1 MKWGL
6 KLRMPESLAARVFWL
21 YGLSVLIA
29 ALSSVSLL
37 TRQEFVRHIDD
48 SEQSVRKIADLSL
61 PLLRDSAVIG
71 DYDTI
76 RRTLEDM
83 VPNSPLAEALYLDST
98 GGTLAASGALQVK
111 DAPSWL
117 ITMVAKRL
125 PPVRQDIAVGGRL
138 YGSLQLSFNARH
150 IAAELWTLILRSAA
164 LSLAGLGLGFGLMR
178 YLLRRW
184 LGNLDRL
191 QSYEA
196 KVLAGDTTAK
206 ALLADDDAPLEIRRA
221 IEVINRTSG
230 SLREQFGLR
239 INTLMNT
246 LLQHK
251 QAVDA
256 AAIVSE
262 LDAEGR
268 LIDVNDAFAQAFGKP
283 RVQLLGRPL
292 ADFGHAQHD
301 AWSPGGPIWQG
312 EVAVR
317 DGQERLRWHRR
328 SVVPIFDAHQNI
340 EKYICIDIDITEQK
354 ASEQGL
360 RDQFH
365 LQKLITDFG
374 SEALAGDDLQAL
386 MQRVVEV
393 ARQGLQAS
401 HAALV
406 SRPGADAVPRLVAG
420 AGWAP
425 QWMDSVRA
433 SGDSVIPQ
441 DMLDAHGIKSLLVQ
455 PQSPE
460 RSSGYGLALGFQ
472 EERDLADA
480 ERYFLSSLTY
490 ALAAATDRHRSREHL
505 TYLAQFDSLTGLPN
519 RGLLLDR
526 LETALA
532 AARRQGTRLGLLYL
546 DLDRFKQ
553 VNDTLGHE
561 AGDQLLIQAGMRMV
575 ACLRASD
582 TVARLSGDEF
592 ALLLPGLDHL
602 EDAERVARKVLDQ
615 LLKPFVL
622 NGKQAFIS
630 ASLGAAIF
638 PDDAVSAESL
648 IQCADQAMYCSK
660 SAGRNEFHF
669 FRQEMGEAAQAKT
682 EFENL
687 LRLAVADDQFFLV
700 YQPKLDL
707 TDGSICGFEALLR
720 WRHPVRGVISPA
732 EFISVLEESGL
743 ISEVGHWVMRS
754 VAKQI
759 VSWQRAGLDVP
770 RISLNLSPRQ
780 FLSTDLETHVNAA
793 LADTGVNPSLIE
805 FELTESIL
813 MQDPAR
819 AAALLDRFRSYGLGL
834 SIDDFGTGYSSLAY
848 LTRFPV
854 DVLKVDQTFVQG
866 LVGRPDDAAI
876 TWAII
881 QLAHS
886 LKLKVV
892 AEGVE
897 TAEQV
902 DVLCQHGCDVMQ
914 GYYFSPPVPAEAA
927 ADMLRDQRH
936 LHWHPAQNTPKGGF
950 WRKEALPKARLMAI
964 AEPDGL
970 KPDSDQF

>member
-1 MKWGL
+1 MKWRF
-6 KLRMPESLAARVFWL
+6 KLSMPESLAARVFWL

-37 TRQEFVRHIDD
+37 TRQEFVRHIED
-48 SEQSVRKIADLSL
+48 SEQSVKKIADLSL
-61 PLLRDSAVIG
+61 PRLRDSAVIG

-98 GGTLAASGALQVK
+98 GGAITAAAAVQATQ
-111 DAPSWL
+111 APGWL
-117 ITMVAKRL
+117 ITMVARRL
-125 PPVRQDIAVGGRL
+125 PSVRQDIAVGGRL
-138 YGSLQLSFNARH
+138 YGSLHLSFDAKS
-150 IAAELWTLILRSAA
+150 IAAELWALILRSAA
-164 LSLAGLGLGFGLMR
+164 LSIAGLGLGFGLMR

-262 LDAEGR
+262 LDPVGR
-268 LIDVNDAFAQAFGKP
+268 LIDVNDAFANAFGKL
-283 RVQLLGRPL
+283 RAQLLGRPL
-292 ADFGHAQHD
+292 ADFGQSQD
-301 AWSPGGPIWQG
+301 EAWTPGDHIWQG
-312 EVAVR
+312 EVAVQ
-317 DGQERLRWHRR
+317 DGQERMRWHRR
-328 SVVPIFDAHQNI
+328 SVVPIFDASQAI

-374 SEALAGDDLQAL
+374 SEALSGDDLATL

-393 ARQGLQAS
+393 ARQGLQGS

-406 SRPGADAVPRLVAG
+406 SRPVADAAPRLVAG

-425 QWMDSVRA
+425 HWLGSVM
-433 SGDSVIPQ
+433 SGDDDVLPQ
-441 DMLDAHGIKSLLVQ
+441 AMLDEHDIRTLLVQ
-455 PQSPE
+455 PQIPG
-460 RSSGYGLALGFQ
+460 RRGGYCLAVGFQ
-472 EERDLADA
+472 EERELADA

-490 ALAAATDRHRSREHL
+490 ALAAATDRNRSREHL

-519 RGLLLDR
+519 RSLLLDR

-532 AARRQGTRLGLLYL
+532 SARRQGTRLGLLYL

-561 AGDQLLIQAGMRMV
+561 AGDQLLVQAGVRMA

-615 LLKPFVL
+615 LLKPFIL

-638 PDDAVSAESL
+638 PDDALSAERL

-660 SAGRNEFHF
+660 AAGRNEFHF

-687 LRLAVADDQFFLV
+687 LRQAVASDQFFLL

-707 TDGSICGFEALLR
+707 TDGTICGFEALLR
-720 WRHPVRGVISPA
+720 WRHPVRGVIGPA
-732 EFISVLEESGL
+732 DFISVLEESGL
-743 ISEVGHWVMRS
+743 ITEVGRWVMRS

-759 VSWQRAGLDVP
+759 VRWQRQGLDVP
-770 RISLNLSPRQ
+770 RVSLNLSPRQ
-780 FLSTDLETHVNAA
+780 FLSADLESDVHAT
-793 LADTGVNPSLIE
+793 LAETGVKPSLIE

-819 AAALLDRFRSYGLGL
+819 AAALLDRFRGYGLGL

-854 DVLKVDQTFVQG
+854 DVLKVDQAFVQG
-866 LVGRPDDAAI
+866 LVGRPEDAAI

-886 LKLKVV
+886 LQLKVV

-914 GYYFSPPVPAEAA
+914 GYYFSPPVPAEVA

-936 LHWHPAQNTPKGGF
+936 LHWHAAQNTPKGGF
-950 WRKEALPKARLMAI
+950 WRKEAGPGARLVAI
-964 AEPDGL
+964 AEPANPGGRA
-970 KPDSDQF
+970 